1 METSLKNTGM
11 RELDG
16 RSGDGI
22 EVRLV
27 WDAQTDRVYVAVD
40 DERTGDRF
48 QIRVDAAAA
57 LDAFHHPYAY
67 DHRSDDHGL
76 AEPASVERE
85 WRLTAAD

>member
-1 METSLKNTGM
+1 METRVKQART

-22 EVRLV
+22 EVRLL
-27 WDAQTDRVYVAVD
+27 WDAHTDRVYVAID

-48 QIRVDAAAA
+48 QIRVNPAAA

-67 DHRSDDHGL
+67 DHRSDDRGL
-76 AEPASVERE
+76 VELASLERDGS
-85 WRLTAAD
+85 LTAAD